1 MVDMYSKPTETE
13 TEAAYL
19 EPEEAALLLE
29 SARTYLAP
37 VDDGGFAHMYPL
49 LATFLLT
56 GGRKSEVLGLEV
68 DDVSLRLGKVYFRL
82 NEWRG
87 LKTKGSKRK
96 VPLWPQLEQIL
107 RDYLLERER
116 TGGLA
121 SLLAT
126 YTSICFGTPTRR
138 PGFRRWTVA
147 SPSRYTPLPESSATD
162 LPT

>member
-1 MVDMYSKPTETE
+1 MYSKPTETE

-138 PGFRRWTVA
+138 PGFRRWTGA
-147 SPSRYTPLPESSATD
+147 SQSHCIRWRVSSATD
-162 LPT
+162 PRT